1 MSLWSTTT
9 YNAGWKEYY
18 NKLPALLLLLTLN
31 VPLPIRPSICVCPSI
46 LPYFLSDCMSV
57 CWLAGSSAWKVYT
70 LFCFGAAVFYFCSS
84 PLFAHH
90 LATDRIHLYI
100 HKPVCLSVHQSFS
113 RLGSPL
119 SSSSSPQ
126 LLKNRCMNW
135 SLIYRFTHAYNRL
148 SEKPIESHTLR
159 G

>member
-1 MSLWSTTT
+1 MFLCPSVHPSVYVHLSFRTFCPI
-9 YNAGWKEYY
+9 ACLSVGLLE
-18 NKLPALLLLLTLN
+18 ALLEKFIRFFVSGLLSF
-31 VPLPIRPSICVCPSI
+31 I
-46 LPYFLSDCMSV
+46 
-57 CWLAGSSAWKVYT
+57 SAQ
-70 LFCFGAAVFYFCSS
+70 A
-84 PLFAHH
+84 PFAHH

-119 SSSSSPQ
+119 SSSPSPQ